1 MRNRLD
7 AGMSL
12 MVQWNFGRAMTVAT
26 VICSWLVISNH
37 CAFGAIASP
46 VHETESACPFHSKP
60 ARSQPPLPGTQCCK
74 TLRGVV
80 PVVTKSW
87 ARDDAKFSNADLYR
101 GEHTLVTAYLQ
112 TTLAPLFLDTGPP
125 GAHSF
130 AELIL
135 QRSLLTHAPPILA

>member
-37 CAFGAIASP
+37 CAFGAMAAA
-46 VHETESACPFHSKP
+46 VHETQSACPFHSKP
-60 ARSQPPLPGTQCCK
+60 EKQKQQPSQLQCCK
-74 TLRGVV
+74 ILRAVV

-87 ARDDAKFSNADLYR
+87 ARDDAKFSNV
-101 GEHTLVTAYLQ
+101 EHRFEEFALI
-112 TTLAPLFLDTGPP
+112 APSCRAKTP
-125 GAHSF
+125 
-130 AELIL
+130 
-135 QRSLLTHAPPILA
+135 

>member
-60 ARSQPPLPGTQCCK
+60 AKPQPSSAGTQCCK
-74 TLRGVV
+74 TLRAVV
-80 PVVTKSW
+80 PIVTKSW
-87 ARDDAKFSNADLYR
+87 ARDDAKFSDFDLR
-101 GEHTLVTAYLQ
+101 FEEFALIALSGGTKT
-112 TTLAPLFLDTGPP
+112 PLLLDTGPP
-125 GAHSF
+125 DASTF
-130 AELIL
+130 AELTL
-135 QRSLLTHAPPILA
+135 QRSLLAHAPPIPA

>member
-7 AGMSL
+7 AGMSST
-12 MVQWNFGRAMTVAT
+12 VQWNFGRAMTVAT

-37 CAFGAIASP
+37 CAFGAMAAA
-46 VHETESACPFHSKP
+46 VHETQSACPFHSKP
-60 ARSQPPLPGTQCCK
+60 EKQKQQPSQLQCCK
-74 TLRGVV
+74 ILRAVV

-87 ARDDAKFSNADLYR
+87 ARDDAKFFDVDLCC
-101 GEHTLVTAYLQ
+101 GERVLFIAYSQ

-135 QRSLLTHAPPILA
+135 QGSLLAHSPPARV